1 MALTVKKIERLGEGR
16 HHDGRGLY
24 LTVAPSGAASWAYR
38 FKINGKERWM
48 GLGGLHDIN
57 LDEARERAW
66 NARQLLK
73 KDKIDPLDVKK
84 AERFATAKQ
93 ITFEEAARDY
103 FKGHEQ
109 KWSNKIHSEQFLS
122 SLQTYAFDQIG
133 KLPVA
138 KIDTTVVLEVLKPIW
153 YAKTVTAGRV
163 RNRIESVLDRCTASG
178 YRTGPNPAAWSGH
191 LEAILPAKSE
201 IAKVEHHR
209 ALPFEDIPNFMEAL
223 ASRKGFDA
231 RAMEFLVLCA
241 GRTSEI
247 TPTSTRQLASLRFKI
262 IGRQIALW

>member
-24 LTVAPSGAASWAYR
+24 LTVAPSGAAAWAYR

-93 ITFEEAARDY
+93 ITFEEAARD
-103 FKGHEQ
+103 
-109 KWSNKIHSEQFLS
+109 
-122 SLQTYAFDQIG
+122 
-133 KLPVA
+133 
-138 KIDTTVVLEVLKPIW
+138 
-153 YAKTVTAGRV
+153 
-163 RNRIESVLDRCTASG
+163 
-178 YRTGPNPAAWSGH
+178 
-191 LEAILPAKSE
+191 
-201 IAKVEHHR
+201 
-209 ALPFEDIPNFMEAL
+209 
-223 ASRKGFDA
+223 
-231 RAMEFLVLCA
+231 
-241 GRTSEI
+241 
-247 TPTSTRQLASLRFKI
+247 
-262 IGRQIALW
+262 